1 MVEVA
6 EACRVELYSTV
17 GQLLNSIDVEA
28 GFTTI
33 PVVDGNNVVIVK
45 VGNAVEKV
53 IVK

>member
-1 MVEVA
+1 VA
-6 EACRVELYSTV
+6 KACRIEIYSTV
-17 GQLLNSIDVEA
+17 GQLLNLLDVEE

-45 VGNAVEKV
+45 VGNSVEKV